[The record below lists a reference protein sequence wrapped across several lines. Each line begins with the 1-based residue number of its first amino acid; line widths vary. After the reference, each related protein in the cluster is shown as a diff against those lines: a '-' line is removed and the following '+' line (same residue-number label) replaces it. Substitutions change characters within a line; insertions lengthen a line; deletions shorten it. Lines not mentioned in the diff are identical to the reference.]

1 MAPVTLPENRVQ
13 NQEIQVDQEDL
24 ELDEFQESESRSNFN
39 ELKISAQILG
49 YHALKFILP
58 AVVVIF
64 TLACGIT
71 LSVWALN
78 QLNKLPIQ
86 AFPAT
91 GGANNQN
98 VQSQSDLNNKD
109 KLKYSA
115 PSAVHAPVLKKVR
128 KAKTQAKAQ
137 TKRYPQRHSNYQ
149 DPWADYYYDAPS
161 HPRGGEIIHSDGMV
175 TEYRWAKKH

>member
-1 MAPVTLPENRVQ
+1 MAPVTLPENKVQ
-13 NQEIQVDQEDL
+13 DHEILDQNEP
-24 ELDEFQESESRSNFN
+24 EEFQESESRSDFH

-58 AVVVIF
+58 AMVVIL

-86 AFPAT
+86 AFPA
-91 GGANNQN
+91 GIGAKDQN
-98 VQSQSDLNNKD
+98 AQSKANLNDKD
-109 KLKYSA
+109 KLKEIA
-115 PSAVHAPVLKKVR
+115 PTAVHTPVSKKVR
-128 KAKTQAKAQ
+128 KAKSQAKVQPRKYA
-137 TKRYPQRHSNYQ
+137 QRHSNYQ
-149 DPWADYYYDAPS
+149 DPWADYYYEAPS

-175 TEYRWAKKH
+175 TEYRWAKKR